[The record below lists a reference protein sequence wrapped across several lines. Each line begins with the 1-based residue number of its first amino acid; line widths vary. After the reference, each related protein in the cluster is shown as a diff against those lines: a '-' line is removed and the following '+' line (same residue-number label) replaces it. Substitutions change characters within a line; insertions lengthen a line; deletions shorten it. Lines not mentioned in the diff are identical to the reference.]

1 MSTIS
6 MNLHWNRAPAFRRVP
21 VLCLTCVLAIG
32 AAACRQ
38 PELSR
43 GQAQAEAGGPVTI
56 AAPWPWESRTTLLYG
71 EGLQMAVDETN
82 AAGGVLGRPL
92 TVLREDDHESV
103 DRGLLVAQRLAQ
115 NNDVVAV
122 IGHMQS
128 YVSLP
133 AAAIYDLS
141 GLVHLAPTA
150 TDPRLTEQGYRRLF
164 RMTFTDREI
173 GAQMADFAAAQGYDR
188 VAIYYIRNAYGRG
201 LANAF
206 EERALEL
213 EVGIADRQSYDPNTL
228 AGDRALTDILASWRD
243 LDLRAIFIAGEP
255 RQAAAMIRAARD
267 SGIAVPVLGGDALG
281 TSSFGSL
288 GGRAVEGAVIAA
300 AFHPADEREEVQ
312 RFSVAFRQRYGAL
325 PDASAALGYDAVR
338 LLVHG
343 ITQAGSIDP
352 DAVAEALRA
361 TAGWRGVT
369 GPIAFTDD
377 GDLVE
382 RAIGKVVVRD
392 GQLAWLGDAA
402 GGD

>member
-1 MSTIS
+1 MSTL
-6 MNLHWNRAPAFRRVP
+6 NPFPNP
-21 VLCLTCVLAIG
+21 VSTLTIACVLA
-32 AAACRQ
+32 AAAGGCRQ
-38 PELSR
+38 PELPR

-56 AAPWPWESRTTLLYG
+56 AAPWPWESRTALLYG
-71 EGLQMAVDETN
+71 QGLQMAAEEVN

-103 DRGLLVAQRLAQ
+103 DRGRLVAQRLAQ
-115 NNDVVAV
+115 NRDVVAV

-173 GAQMADFAAAQGYDR
+173 GAQMADFAAAQGLSR

-206 EERALEL
+206 EERALERG
-213 EVGIADRQSYDPNTL
+213 VDIADRQSYDPNTSV
-228 AGDRALTDILASWRD
+228 GERALTDVLTSWED

-255 RQAAAMIRAARD
+255 RQAAAMIRAARGA
-267 SGIAVPVLGGDALG
+267 GIAVPVLGGDALG
-281 TSSFGSL
+281 TSNFVRL
-288 GGRAVEGAVIAA
+288 GGRAAEGTVLAA

-312 RFSVAFRQRYGAL
+312 RFSLAFRRRYGVL
-325 PDASAALGYDAVR
+325 PDVSAALGYDAVR
-338 LLVHG
+338 LLAHG
-343 ITQAGSIDP
+343 ITRAGGVEP

-369 GPIAFTDD
+369 GPVAFTDE

-382 RAIGKVVVRD
+382 RAIGKVVVRE
-392 GQLAWLGDAA
+392 GRLAWLGGAA

>member
-1 MSTIS
+1 MMSRQSTQ
-6 MNLHWNRAPAFRRVP
+6 RDRVSALWIACA
-21 VLCLTCVLAIG
+21 LCV
-32 AAACRQ
+32 AASACRQ
-38 PELSR
+38 PVLPR
-43 GQAQAEAGGPVTI
+43 GQAQAEADGPVTI

-71 EGLQMAVDETN
+71 QGIQMAVDEIN

-103 DRGLLVAQRLAQ
+103 DRGRLVAQRLAG
-115 NNDVVAV
+115 NDDVVAV

-141 GLVHLAPTA
+141 GLVHVAPTA

-164 RMTFTDREI
+164 RMTFTDRET
-173 GAQMADFAAAQGYDR
+173 GAQMADFAAARGYDR

-206 EERALEL
+206 EERALERG
-213 EVGIADRQSYDPNTL
+213 VGIADRQSYDPNTV
-228 AGDRALTDILASWRD
+228 AGDRALTDIVASWRD
-243 LDLRAIFIAGEP
+243 LDLSAIFIAGEP
-255 RQAAAMIRAARD
+255 RQAAAMIRSARE

-281 TSSFGSL
+281 TSSFVGL
-288 GGRAVEGAVIAA
+288 GGRFAEGAVVAA
-300 AFHPADEREEVQ
+300 AFHPGDRREEVQ
-312 RFSVAFRQRYGAL
+312 RFSAAFRQRYGAL

-343 ITQAGSIDP
+343 ITRAGGVDP
-352 DAVAEALRA
+352 DAVAEALR
-361 TAGWRGVT
+361 TTTGWRGVT
-369 GPIAFTDD
+369 GAFAFTDD

-382 RAIGKVVVRD
+382 RTIGKVVVRD
-392 GQLAWLGDAA
+392 GQFAWLGDAA

>member
-6 MNLHWNRAPAFRRVP
+6 TMKPHANRATA
-21 VLCLTCVLAIG
+21 LWIACILAATG
-32 AAACRQ
+32 ACRQ
-38 PELSR
+38 PALSR

-56 AAPWPWESRTTLLYG
+56 AAPWPWESRSTLLYG
-71 EGLQMAVDETN
+71 QGLQMAVDEVN

-103 DRGLLVAQRLAQ
+103 DRGRLVAQRLAQ

-173 GAQMADFAAAQGYDR
+173 GAQMADYAASQGYDR

-213 EVGIADRQSYDPNTL
+213 GIGIADRQSYDPNTL
-228 AGDRALTDILASWRD
+228 AGDRALTGILSSWRD
-243 LDLRAIFIAGEP
+243 LDLRAVFIAGEP

-267 SGIAVPVLGGDALG
+267 SDVVVPVLGGDALG
-281 TSSFGSL
+281 TSRFVSL
-288 GGRAVEGAVIAA
+288 GGPAAEGTVIAA
-300 AFHPADEREEVQ
+300 VFHPADEREEVQ
-312 RFSVAFRQRYGAL
+312 RFSRAFRQRYGVL
-325 PDASAALGYDAVR
+325 PDVSAALGYDAVR

-352 DAVAEALRA
+352 DAVSAALRA

-369 GPIAFTDD
+369 GPIGFADD

-382 RAIGKVVVRD
+382 RVVGKVVVRE
-392 GQLAWLGDAA
+392 GQLAWLGDAT
-402 GGD
+402 GGG

>member
-1 MSTIS
+1 MSILST
-6 MNLHWNRAPAFRRVP
+6 MTAYGNRVP
-21 VLCLTCVLAIG
+21 ALWVLCVLAITSG
-32 AAACRQ
+32 ACRQ
-38 PELSR
+38 PALSR
-43 GQAQAEAGGPVTI
+43 GQAQAAADGPVTI
-56 AAPWPWESRTTLLYG
+56 AAPWPWDSRTTLLYG
-71 EGLQMAVDETN
+71 QGLQMAVDEIN

-103 DRGLLVAQRLAQ
+103 DRGRLVAQRLAQ
-115 NNDVVAV
+115 NQDVVAV
-122 IGHMQS
+122 IGHLQS

-164 RMTFTDREI
+164 RITFTDRET
-173 GAQMADFAAAQGYDR
+173 GAQMADFAASQGYDR

-213 EVGIADRQSYDPNTL
+213 GVGIADRQSYDPNTQ

-267 SGIAVPVLGGDALG
+267 SDITAPVLGGDALG
-281 TSSFGSL
+281 TSSFLNL
-288 GGRAVEGAVIAA
+288 GGRAVEGTVIAA
-300 AFHPADEREEVQ
+300 AFHPADEREEVR
-312 RFSVAFRQRYGAL
+312 RFSLEFRQRYGTL
-325 PDASAALGYDAVR
+325 PDVSAALGYDAVR

-343 ITQAGSIDP
+343 ITRAGSIDP

-361 TAGWRGVT
+361 AAGWRGVT
-369 GPIAFTDD
+369 GSIAFTDE
-377 GDLVE
+377 GNLVE
-382 RAIGKVVVRD
+382 RVIGKVVVRE
-392 GQLAWLGDAA
+392 GQLDWLGNAA
-402 GGD
+402 EGE

>member
-1 MSTIS
+1 MSTL
-6 MNLHWNRAPAFRRVP
+6 NPFPNRVSA
-21 VLCLTCVLAIG
+21 LTIICVLA
-32 AAACRQ
+32 AAAGACRQ
-38 PELSR
+38 PELPR

-56 AAPWPWESRTTLLYG
+56 AAPWPWESRTALLYG
-71 EGLQMAVDETN
+71 QGLQLAAEEVN
-82 AAGGVLGRPL
+82 AGGGVLGRPL

-103 DRGLLVAQRLAQ
+103 DRGRLVAQRLAQ
-115 NNDVVAV
+115 NRDVVAV

-173 GAQMADFAAAQGYDR
+173 GAQMADFAAAQGLSR

-206 EERALEL
+206 EERALERG
-213 EVGIADRQSYDPNTL
+213 VDIADRQSYDPNTS
-228 AGDRALTDILASWRD
+228 AGERALTDVLASWED

-255 RQAAAMIRAARD
+255 RQAAAMIRAARGA
-267 SGIAVPVLGGDALG
+267 GIAVPVLGGDALG
-281 TSSFGSL
+281 TSNFVRL
-288 GGRAVEGAVIAA
+288 GGTAAEGTVLAA

-312 RFSVAFRQRYGAL
+312 RFSLAFRRRYGVL
-325 PDASAALGYDAVR
+325 PDVSAALGYDAVR
-338 LLVHG
+338 LLAHG
-343 ITQAGSIDP
+343 ITRAGGVAP

-369 GPIAFTDD
+369 GPVAFTDE

-382 RAIGKVVVRD
+382 RAIGKVVVRE
-392 GQLAWLGDAA
+392 GRLAWLGGAA

>member
-1 MSTIS
+1 M
-6 MNLHWNRAPAFRRVP
+6 PA
-21 VLCLTCVLAIG
+21 LWITCVLAIG

-71 EGLQMAVDETN
+71 QGLQMAVDEVN

-103 DRGLLVAQRLAQ
+103 DRGRLVAQRLAQ

-213 EVGIADRQSYDPNTL
+213 AVGIADRQSYDPNTL
-228 AGDRALTDILASWRD
+228 AGERALTDILASWRD

-267 SGIAVPVLGGDALG
+267 SDIAVPVLGGDALG
-281 TSSFGSL
+281 DVQL
-288 GGRAVEGAVIAA
+288 REPGRARRRGNRHRRRVSSGRRTRGRAAVQCGVSATIRCVARRVGGA
-300 AFHPADEREEVQ
+300 
-312 RFSVAFRQRYGAL
+312 G
-325 PDASAALGYDAVR
+325 VR
-338 LLVHG
+338 RR
-343 ITQAGSIDP
+343 
-352 DAVAEALRA
+352 AVAGARNHASRECRSGRRGGGVAGDRRLARRHRA
-361 TAGWRGVT
+361 DYVHR
-369 GPIAFTDD
+369 
-377 GDLVE
+377 
-382 RAIGKVVVRD
+382 
-392 GQLAWLGDAA
+392 
-402 GGD
+402 

>member
-1 MSTIS
+1 MSTL
-6 MNLHWNRAPAFRRVP
+6 NPFPNRVSALPII
-21 VLCLTCVLAIG
+21 CVLA
-32 AAACRQ
+32 AAAGCRQ
-38 PELSR
+38 PELPR

-56 AAPWPWESRTTLLYG
+56 AAPWPWESRTALLYG
-71 EGLQMAVDETN
+71 QGLQMAAEEVN

-103 DRGLLVAQRLAQ
+103 DRGRLVAQRLAQ
-115 NNDVVAV
+115 NRDVVAV

-173 GAQMADFAAAQGYDR
+173 GAQMADFAAAQGLAR

-206 EERALEL
+206 EERALERG
-213 EVGIADRQSYDPNTL
+213 VDIADRQSYDPNTS
-228 AGDRALTDILASWRD
+228 AGERALTDVLTSWED

-255 RQAAAMIRAARD
+255 RQAAAMIRAARGA
-267 SGIAVPVLGGDALG
+267 GIAVPVLGGDALG
-281 TSSFGSL
+281 TSNFVRL
-288 GGRAVEGAVIAA
+288 GGRAAEGTVLAA

-312 RFSVAFRQRYGAL
+312 RFSLAFRRRYGVL
-325 PDASAALGYDAVR
+325 PDVSAALGYDAVR
-338 LLVHG
+338 LLAHG
-343 ITQAGSIDP
+343 ITRAGGVEP

-369 GPIAFTDD
+369 GPVAFTDE

-382 RAIGKVVVRD
+382 RAIGKVVVRE
-392 GQLAWLGDAA
+392 GRLAWLGGAA